1 MKALFVWIGGSIAGV
16 FLLVRSLF
24 VVSVRLRAQHGTVL
38 FELIN
43 KKGKMFILQTE
54 WYDSD
59 FPKEMSAICLLEGI
73 LMTFRTEERLLRAGY
88 ASTDRVVRVTI
99 FRWNF
104 SKLIKVI
111 QKNTIL
117 KESEAN
123 VFLAQT
129 WEAEKIGTITIPQHV
144 EEPYLVY
151 EKYKDIEEEIKRVL
165 AGKVERTGA
174 ILYGSPGN
182 GKTFLVRYFAMRFK
196 LPVYL
201 VSFTPDYNNHDII
214 RLFVHIKPPAIILLE
229 DFDTYFD
236 GRKCKLKE
244 VKFSFDVIL
253 NVLDG
258 IFSASKGV
266 IVCLTAQD
274 IKKVDVALKNRP
286 SRFKFVKHLDIPPY
300 EVRKRILGDES
311 LVQKTDGFSLDKV
324 LMFERDKNLIGGS
337 KSDNSSK

>member
-1 MKALFVWIGGSIAGV
+1 MKSLFVWIGGSVAGV
-16 FLLVRSLF
+16 FLLIRSLF
-24 VVSVRLRAQHGTVL
+24 VLSIRLRAQHGIIL

-43 KKGKMFILQTE
+43 KKGRKFILQTE
-54 WYDSD
+54 WYDED
-59 FPKEMSAICLLEGI
+59 FPKEMSAICFVEGI
-73 LMTFRTEERLLRAGY
+73 LMMFRTEERLLRAGY

-104 SKLIKVI
+104 SKLLRII
-111 QKNTIL
+111 QENTIRR
-117 KESEAN
+117 EDEVN

-129 WEAEKIGTITIPQHV
+129 WEAEKIGTIIIPQCI
-144 EEPYLVY
+144 EGPYLIR
-151 EKYKDIEEEIKRVL
+151 EKYKDIEEEIEKVL
-165 AGKVERTGA
+165 SGEVERTGT

-201 VSFTPDYNNHDII
+201 ISFTPNYDNHDII
-214 RLFVHIKPPAIILLE
+214 RLFIHIKPPAIVLLE

-244 VKFSFDVIL
+244 AKFSFDVIL

-258 IFSASKGV
+258 IFGANKGI

-274 IKKVDVALKNRP
+274 IEKVDVALKNRP
-286 SRFKFVKHLDIPPY
+286 SRFKFVKHLDVPPY
-300 EVRKRILGDES
+300 EVRKRILGDEV
-311 LVQKTDGFSLDKV
+311 LVQETDGLSLDEV
-324 LMFERDKNLIGGS
+324 LMFERDCVKVGEERT
-337 KSDNSSK
+337 